1 MTADAGK
8 PARVLFIVN
17 GFAPGGGELKLLEL
31 VERLRIRFP
40 GAYRCVVCSVGQGGV
55 LEERFR
61 EAADRVTVYPKRRA
75 WDAGLIRRV
84 AGLIRE
90 ERIDLVQT
98 TLFYADVIGAA
109 ASRLTGVKAVVSWEA
124 VTQPYGPL
132 HLAAYRLASKWF
144 SLSVAVSE
152 AIRRQ
157 VSEERRV
164 PVSKTRAILYGVDTD
179 RFRPMPAGAGRRG
192 RGLGLTDKGT
202 VFGVIAR
209 LTEQKGHR
217 FLLEAASAALRRR
230 PDLQFVFAGDGPLR
244 ESLEAQARS
253 LGIGDRVRFLGFR
266 DDVPALLAAFDVF
279 VLPSLY
285 EGLPNAVLEAM
296 ACGRPVVATAV
307 DGTPEV
313 VEDGVTGLLVPPRDP
328 ARLSEALLK
337 LAGNARLRKRMGR
350 EARRRAV
357 GGHGVDRQVDAFH
370 ALYQELLLSRGAT

>member
-1 MTADAGK
+1 MTADAGR
-8 PARVLFIVN
+8 PARVLFVVN

-31 VERLRIRFP
+31 VERLRVRFP

-61 EAADRVTVYPKRRA
+61 QAADRVAVYPKRCA

-98 TLFYADVIGAA
+98 TLFYADVIGAV
-109 ASRLTGVKAVVSWEA
+109 ASRITGVKAVVSWEA

-132 HLAAYRLASKWF
+132 HLAAFRLASKWMT
-144 SLSVAVSE
+144 LSVAVSE

-157 VSEERRV
+157 VSGERRV

-179 RFRPMPAGAGRRG
+179 RFKPLPGAAGRRG
-192 RGLGLTDKGT
+192 LGLKGKGP

-217 FLLEAASAALRRR
+217 YLLEAASAAIRRR
-230 PDLQFVFAGDGPLR
+230 PDLRFVFAGDGPLR
-244 ESLEAQARS
+244 QSLEAQARD
-253 LGIGDRVRFLGFR
+253 LGIGDRVLFLGHR
-266 DDVPALLAAFDVF
+266 TDVPALLAAFDVF

-313 VEDGVTGLLVPPRDP
+313 VDNGVTGLLVPPRDP

-337 LAGNARLRKRMGR
+337 LAGDARLRSRMGR

-357 GGHGVDRQVDAFH
+357 GRHGVDRQVNAFH
-370 ALYQELLLSRGAT
+370 ALYRELLCSRGAT

>member
-1 MTADAGK
+1 MTADAGR
-8 PARVLFIVN
+8 PARVLFVVN

-31 VERLRIRFP
+31 VEQLRIRFP

-61 EAADRVTVYPKRRA
+61 KAADRVAVYPKRHA
-75 WDAGLIRRV
+75 WDAGLIGRV

-90 ERIDLVQT
+90 ERIELAQT

-132 HLAAYRLASKWF
+132 HLAAYRLASKWMT
-144 SLSVAVSE
+144 LSVSVSE
-152 AIRRQ
+152 AIRRR
-157 VSEERRV
+157 VSEERGV
-164 PVSKTRAILYGVDTD
+164 PASKTRAILYGVDTE
-179 RFRPMPAGAGRRG
+179 RFRPLPGGAAR
-192 RGLGLTDKGT
+192 RGLGLKGKGP

-217 FLLEAASAALRRR
+217 FLLEAAASALRVR
-230 PDLQFVFAGDGPLR
+230 PDLRFVFAGDGPLR
-244 ESLEAQARS
+244 ETLEAQARG

-266 DDVPALLAAFDVF
+266 SDVPALLAAFDVF

-337 LAGNARLRKRMGR
+337 TAGSARLRERMGR

-357 GGHGVDRQVDAFH
+357 ALHGVDRQVDAFH
-370 ALYQELLLSRGAT
+370 GLYRELLCSRGAT